1 VNTLTVWRFP
11 DPGTAEEALVRL
23 QSAVRAETVTV
34 GDAALVSWPLGR
46 RTPTMRDLGSI
57 TGPGQLW
64 SGFWGVLHGL
74 IFLTPLA
81 GPAFGAAAGAVAGTL
96 SDFGVQDDFVLRT
109 RESVTPGTSA
119 IFLLSSR
126 ASADMVARGLDQ
138 LGVET
143 LRAELSAEQE
153 QHLIAALG
161 DR

>member
-1 VNTLTVWRFP
+1 VNTLTIWSFP
-11 DPGTAEEALVRL
+11 DPGAAEEALVQL
-23 QSAVRAETVTV
+23 QSAVRAESVTV

-46 RTPTMRDLGSI
+46 RTPTTRDLGSI

-64 SGFWGVLHGL
+64 GGFWGMLHGL

-96 SDFGVQDDFVLRT
+96 SDFGVQDDFVLRA

-126 ASADMVARGLDQ
+126 ASADMVARGLGQ

-153 QHLIAALG
+153 HHLIAALG